1 MRMGPLPQTKLLLAG
16 MSLLSIIALTV
27 APVPGAA
34 EEALPRTI
42 EIHQTACQFTE
53 PEGGD
58 QKFSASSFDAC
69 EAFNEKSGDTRLSKA
84 VPLKLAP
91 GAYTFRVYNDDV
103 PYTLGFWLRGS
114 GLGRVT
120 LPSVSGGGIEAGGF
134 REYAIDLRAG
144 EYRYSCPLNPT
155 PDYVLLVE

>member
-1 MRMGPLPQTKLLLAG
+1 
-16 MSLLSIIALTV
+16 MSLLAIIALTA
-27 APVPGAA
+27 APTPGAA
-34 EEALPRTI
+34 EDALPRTI
-42 EIHQTACQFTE
+42 ELHQTACQFIKA
-53 PEGGD
+53 EGGD
-58 QKFSASSFDAC
+58 RHYSATTYDAC
-69 EAFNEKSGDTRLSKA
+69 EALNARTGEARLAKSAAIRLS
-84 VPLKLAP
+84 P
-91 GAYTFRVYNDDV
+91 GSYVFRVYNDDV

-120 LPSVSGGGIEAGGF
+120 LPSVSGGGIEPSDF